1 MIGKDVNV
9 LQNDIEKKEE
19 LNLVVE
25 MTRFREDPL
34 QFMRTLTQHVL
45 GSSWRGYDEY
55 IGHQL
60 YYPGISD
67 EMTRITMSHPL
78 LQKRIAAM
86 ADDRMNKEIS
96 WTLTADQRM
105 ARRAELVGWIS
116 SIAQTHVHN
125 TMAQFDHKS
134 ILRFLYYMVAQIF
147 ARCYHQGVHIKS
159 DEVAMIKARA
169 KELAAKKQSLIFLP
183 CHKSHIDYMA
193 LHFICFRMGI
203 SLPVVV
209 AGENLNFAVIGPMLK
224 QVGAMFIKRSSWSQ
238 DPLYQTVVQAFVESV
253 LAQGYN
259 FECFIEGTRSR
270 SGKLLPPKFGV
281 LKYIL
286 DAILTGAVQDSWIAP
301 VSTQYD
307 KVVEAETYATELL
320 GKEKIQESFMSF
332 IDSRKILSLQ
342 MGRVDVRFGQP
353 WSLKTWIV
361 EQLAVMEPSLLL
373 GNGIS
378 LNTPSSGNT
387 AINNFELDQQDIEA
401 RSISPNSSAGVSP
414 SVVDQVSF
422 PLKEKISPALHTH
435 LLRSLGYRVLN
446 DINKASV
453 VMPTSLVGTVL
464 LTWASRGISFDQLVA
479 RVDWLIVK
487 VQQAGGKVGTLG
499 TENIALHETEEYP
512 HFKDTAAVVSNALK
526 VLGPDLVG
534 VEQRGLLEPTYSPKD
549 AFKLSYYRNQ
559 VIHLFASEAIVS
571 VAIFTQL
578 RRTGNR
584 VMQTRDVVNDV
595 KFLSTLLSG
604 EFVYQ
609 PEGFQTNLN
618 ESLHKLVHQGVI
630 TTESLNSETIELSF
644 RELNAGCEYLDF
656 YCFLLWP
663 FIDGYWAA
671 SVGLLSLSQVPIGA
685 SVPERQFYDTIQNL
699 AKTLYF
705 QGEITH
711 YEAVNKEMLKA
722 AYQHFEAQGLVTRSA
737 ATKTIHIN
745 ASWRAETSANGQM
758 ASGRLVKYSEDI
770 ALARNRPLRHGV
782 TPALNQRVLHQAS
795 MVAKRLTGSKL

>member
-1 MIGKDVNV
+1 MPGQDVNV
-9 LQNDIEKKEE
+9 LQNDMKEKEE
-19 LNLVVE
+19 LNLVVD

-34 QFMRTLTQHVL
+34 QFMKTLTQHVL

-55 IGHQL
+55 VGHSL
-60 YYPGISD
+60 YYPGITE
-67 EMTRITMSHPL
+67 EMLQQTMSHPL
-78 LQKRIAAM
+78 LQKQIAHM
-86 ADDRMNKEIS
+86 ADVRMQKEIS
-96 WTLTADQRM
+96 WTLTADQRL
-105 ARRAELVGWIS
+105 ARRSELVGWIS
-116 SIAQTHVHN
+116 SIAETHVRN
-125 TMAQFDHKS
+125 TMASFDHKS
-134 ILRFLYYMVAQIF
+134 VLRFLYYVVAQIF
-147 ARCYHQGVHIKS
+147 ARCYHQGVHVKS
-159 DEVAMIKARA
+159 DEVAMIKAKA
-169 KELAAKKQSLIFLP
+169 KELAAKKQSLVFLP

-209 AGENLNFAVIGPMLK
+209 AGENLNFAVVGPMLK
-224 QVGAMFIKRSSWSQ
+224 QVGAMYIKRSSWSQ
-238 DPLYQTVVQAFVESV
+238 DPLYQTVVQSFIETV
-253 LAQGYN
+253 LSQGYN

-286 DAILTGAVQDSWIAP
+286 DAILTGAIQDTWIAP

-320 GKEKIQESFMSF
+320 GKEKKQESFMSF

-353 WSLKTWIV
+353 WSLKSWIV
-361 EQLAVMEPSLLL
+361 EQLANIEPSLLL
-373 GNGIS
+373 SNGVV
-378 LNTPSSGNT
+378 LNCVPPTP
-387 AINNFELDQQDIEA
+387 QQDTDK
-401 RSISPNSSAGVSP
+401 RSDISAISPNSSAGVS
-414 SVVDQVSF
+414 SVVVDQVSF
-422 PLKEKISPALHTH
+422 PLKENVDSSVHTH

-464 LTWASRGISFDQLVA
+464 LTWASRGISFEQLVA

-512 HFKDTAAVVSNALK
+512 HFKDTAAVVANALK

-534 VEQRGLLEPTYSPKD
+534 TEQSGLLEITYFPKD
-549 AFKLSYYRNQ
+549 PFKLSYYRNQ
-559 VIHLFASEAIVS
+559 VIHLFVSEAIVS

-584 VMQTRDVVNDV
+584 IMATTDIVDGI

-609 PEGFQTNLN
+609 PEGFEANLH
-618 ESLHKLVHQGVI
+618 ESLHKLSHQGVI
-630 TTESLNSETIELSF
+630 TSDYLTSDVIELSVN
-644 RELNAGCEYLDF
+644 ELNAGCEYLDF

-671 SVGLLSLSQVPIGA
+671 SVGLLSLSQIPAGVE
-685 SVPERQFYDTIQNL
+685 VPERQFYDLIQSL

-722 AYQHFEAQGLVTRSA
+722 AYQHFEAQGIVNR
-737 ATKTIHIN
+737 N
-745 ASWRAETSANGQM
+745 ASNRSLHITHDWRADPAVDGRISP
-758 ASGRLVKYSEDI
+758 GRLTKYSEDI
-770 ALARNRPLRHGV
+770 AIARNRPLRHGV
-782 TPALNQRVLHQAS
+782 TPALNQRVVHHAAML
-795 MVAKRLTGSKL
+795 AKKLSGVKL